1 MLGWGQ
7 TTETEMGIIERIAVD
22 DATYAKLSQKADE
35 HGRTV
40 AEEAAE
46 ALRRSFME
54 KAEFRRMADKIAA
67 LTPSHVVQ
75 TDSTRLIREDR
86 DR

>member
-1 MLGWGQ
+1 
-7 TTETEMGIIERIAVD
+7 MGIIERIAVD
-22 DATYAKLSQKADE
+22 DATYARLSQQANE

-46 ALRRSFME
+46 TLRRSTFMG
-54 KAEFRRMADKIAA
+54 KAEFLQMADEIAA
-67 LTPSHVVQ
+67 LTPKHVVQ
-75 TDSTRLIREDR
+75 TDSVILIREDR